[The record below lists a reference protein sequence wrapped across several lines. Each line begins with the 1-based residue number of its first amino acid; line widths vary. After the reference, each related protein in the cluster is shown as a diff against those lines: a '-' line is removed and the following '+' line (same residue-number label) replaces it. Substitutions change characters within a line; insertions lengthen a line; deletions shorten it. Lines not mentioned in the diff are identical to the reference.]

1 MARLDKPGTCDANVT
16 KSAEDLNSETDEVQ
30 NPKMSRRNGCGVFE
44 KDNMT
49 QQAAQKRNILVKM

>member
-16 KSAEDLNSETDEVQ
+16 RSAEDLNSETDEVQ
-30 NPKMSRRNGCGVFE
+30 NPKMSRNGYGVFE
-44 KDNMT
+44 DNMT